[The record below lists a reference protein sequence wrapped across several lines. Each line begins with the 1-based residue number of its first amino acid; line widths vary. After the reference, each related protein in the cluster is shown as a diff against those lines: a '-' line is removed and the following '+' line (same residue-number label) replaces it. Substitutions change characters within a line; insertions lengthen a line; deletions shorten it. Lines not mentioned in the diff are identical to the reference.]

1 MVKNILL
8 KLELEGQGIVNYD
21 SNDQKW
27 VLNQTHLK
35 NNGKH
40 GNVSYAKKNFYK
52 DENDELTYKI
62 KISSDSLKHDMF
74 KSDLIAQTPNI
85 SYHPTLL
92 YNYIASP
99 LSIIRGYLF
108 ANTKE
113 TLKRKGAIT
122 LCDAEQTCD
131 AMSTINVF
139 SRSGE
144 KKVGEVNDDKGDT
157 TFYAKET
164 VGKIKYESI
173 GNIDLMGLQ
182 FISCDSVFDRYSF
195 NPDYYNLYKQFL
207 TQKIPNFNSE
217 LGYYQQKNS
226 SIEIPEYGVLLNE
239 ENVVYLVKESL
250 KKLLAI
256 NIKRKDSYAKVSTLK
271 IKLVEK
277 PNEERFN
284 IEDNWITINSDED
297 IDKLDFEPYMFYSL
311 VDYDKAKK
319 DRIEI
324 EKEIEKAL
332 KDEKKK
338 ENKKSKKSK
347 TEDDE

>member
-27 VLNQTHLK
+27 VLDQTPLR

-40 GNVSYAKKNFYK
+40 SNVSYAKKNFYK
-52 DENDELTYKI
+52 DENDKLFYKI

-74 KSDLIAQTPNI
+74 KGDVIAQTPNI
-85 SYHPTLL
+85 AYHSTLL
-92 YNYIASP
+92 YNYMASP
-99 LSIIRGYLF
+99 LSLIRGYLF
-108 ANTKE
+108 TEKE
-113 TLKRKGAIT
+113 TFKRKGAIT

-131 AMSTINVF
+131 AISSINVF

-144 KKVGEVNDDKGDT
+144 KKEGKVDDKGDT
-157 TFYAKET
+157 TFYSKET

-207 TQKIPNFNSE
+207 CQKIPNFNSE
-217 LGYYQQKNS
+217 LGYYQQRNS

-250 KKLLAI
+250 KRLLAI
-256 NIKRKDSYAKVSTLK
+256 NIKRKDSYAKVVSLK
-271 IKLVEK
+271 IKWVEK
-277 PNEERFN
+277 PNQERFN
-284 IEDNWITINSDED
+284 NEDNWITISSDED

-319 DRIEI
+319 DRMEI

-332 KDEKKK
+332 KDKKK
-338 ENKKSKKSK
+338 KSDTDKKPKKSK
-347 TEDDE
+347 DDE